1 MSIKDGK
8 EIDASVSAFKQDSA
22 GLQCFITTKRNST
35 CDLLW
40 GKGRKDQVSPGVRI
54 SRLLR
59 ITGVALEDM
68 VDRKTTVCTGQSM
81 TLGSSESSTDC
92 ENDCENG

>member
-1 MSIKDGK
+1 
-8 EIDASVSAFKQDSA
+8 
-22 GLQCFITTKRNST
+22 
-35 CDLLW
+35 
-40 GKGRKDQVSPGVRI
+40 
-54 SRLLR
+54 
-59 ITGVALEDM
+59 VALEDM